1 MKASLAL
8 GMNSV
13 PPLAGQALGFSYPP
27 SEFFAYGVSDY
38 FSTSTGSAG
47 PDNVFITSD
56 LADDGLSNKFAG
68 LVLADS
74 HNTNPS
80 VKIGKHR
87 LDFSINV
94 VNGNAIDFDNTNN
107 GYPMVVAFRDPDTD
121 PNPPHVETKRI
132 YLGTNSLEF
141 EIFDDS
147 GSTPPNY
154 LPSIFFS
161 CRPWSKF
168 NAILNNISLTYLD

>member
-13 PPLAGQALGFSYPP
+13 VPLAGQALGFSYPP

-47 PDNVFITSD
+47 PDNVFMTSN
-56 LADDGLSNKFAG
+56 LLDDGINKYAG

-74 HNTNPS
+74 HNTNPR

-94 VNGNAIDFDNTNN
+94 VSGNAIDYDSTY
-107 GYPMVVAFRDPDTD
+107 GGHPMVVAFRDPDTN
-121 PNPPHVETKRI
+121 PNPPHAGTRSI
-132 YLGTNSLEF
+132 SLGSNSFEF

-147 GSTPPNY
+147 TVSPPNY
-154 LPSIFFS
+154 SPSVFFS

-168 NAILNNISLTYLD
+168 IAILNNISLTYLD